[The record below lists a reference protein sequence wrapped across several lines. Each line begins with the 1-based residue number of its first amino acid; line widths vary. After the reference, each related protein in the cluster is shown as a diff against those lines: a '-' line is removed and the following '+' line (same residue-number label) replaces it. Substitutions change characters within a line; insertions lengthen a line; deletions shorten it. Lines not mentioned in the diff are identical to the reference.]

1 LWIIRIGAAARLH
14 GMSYSQ
20 FIFGLK
26 LAGIGLDRK
35 VLASLAMED
44 AATFATIAQ
53 VAKGKLISAAA

>member
-1 LWIIRIGAAARLH
+1 
-14 GMSYSQ
+14 MSYSQ

-35 VLASLAMED
+35 VLASIAMED

-53 VAKGKLISAAA
+53 AAKGKLISAAA